1 MKAHRTA
8 LLAAALALL
17 ASPVVAQD
25 APTWSLAIH
34 GGAGVIER
42 DSLTP
47 EQDAAYR
54 AALHR
59 ALQAGQAILAADGSS
74 MDAVQAAIE
83 MQQQMD
89 ALRQQLEEAVNQPD
103 AAPANDQPTEDN

>member
-1 MKAHRTA
+1 MFRSP
-8 LLAAALALL
+8 LILAAVALALF
-17 ASPVVAQD
+17 AGPATAQEV
-25 APTWSLAIH
+25 PRWSFAIH

-59 ALQAGQAILAADGSS
+59 ALEAGSAVLARGGSAL
-74 MDAVQAAIE
+74 DAVQAAIE
-83 MQQQMD
+83 LM
-89 ALRQQLEEAVNQPD
+89 AVSYTHLTL
-103 AAPANDQPTEDN
+103 PTNREV